1 MDERRYHLNKK
12 CFAATRAWGTAS
24 DHDTKW
30 DYMQVGPDGV
40 IVTNCVKFMKIDLPP
55 QTNAPT
61 SPRIFSKA
69 TIEKLRKDFEGDDD
83 TLVELPEGME
93 AKSNGTYSVPN
104 FQHAIPAPDKEIA
117 HITVTAKDL
126 LELLKSA
133 CDVTDHTRFLIRL
146 RIMQVGKN
154 PQLRIDAHK
163 DDDGQAFV
171 ANLMGTHYTGINI
184 PGDKSTDVFPV
195 EMQSEQIDEAKLELP
210 LTEGRKFRT

>member
-1 MDERRYHLNKK
+1 MSDERRYQINKK
-12 CFAATRAWGTAS
+12 CLAATRAWGTAS

-30 DYMQVGPDGV
+30 DYAQVSSDGI
-40 IVTNCVKFMKIDLPP
+40 IVTNCVKFIKIDLPP
-55 QTNAPT
+55 QANAPT
-61 SPRIFSKA
+61 SPRIFPKNV
-69 TIEKLRKDFEGDDD
+69 IEKLRKEADEDEII
-83 TLVELPEGME
+83 TLPEGVE

-104 FQHAIPAPDKEIA
+104 FQHAIPSPEKEVA

-126 LELLKSA
+126 IELLKSA
-133 CDVTDHTRFLIRL
+133 CDVTDHTRYLVRL

-184 PGDKSTDVFPV
+184 PGDKSTDVYPV
-195 EMQSEQIDEAKLELP
+195 EQQSEVIDETKLELP